1 METLGELVVE
11 IARAAQHPVLCCT
24 CGRPVV
30 ILRTQQGKSCLQGL
44 SPDKL
49 MPMSGA
55 HSALQ
60 VTVGKRVCRFRPN
73 MVARRHLKTGV

>member
-1 METLGELVVE
+1 
-11 IARAAQHPVLCCT
+11 
-24 CGRPVV
+24 
-30 ILRTQQGKSCLQGL
+30 
-44 SPDKL
+44 

-73 MVARRHLKTGV
+73 MVARRHLKTDV

>member
-1 METLGELVVE
+1 METLGEIVVE
-11 IARAAQHPVLCCT
+11 IARALNIPFYVALAVRISYPC
-24 CGRPVV
+24 
-30 ILRTQQGKSCLQGL
+30 RTQQGKSCLRGL

-73 MVARRHLKTGV
+73 MVARRHLKTDV